1 MNNKKIGIITIIDN
15 NNCGNRLQNYAMQ
28 ETIKKLGTDAY
39 TIKNEKSLNWN
50 DEFFIGFLRVIKK
63 KINYLIKGNKNFKKF
78 NKNIK
83 FSKKTLTIRTKNI
96 STKYDFFIAG
106 SDQIWKPTRK
116 RLSKIDLLS
125 FAEPHQRISYAAS
138 FGIESIEKKYYK
150 TLQEELPKF
159 KSISVREDAGAS
171 IIKKATGLDNV
182 KVVLDPTLLMSKEE
196 WKNVEKKPLNLNLN
210 KRYILTYFLGDEN
223 SEQLVKETFGSEHSI
238 INFYKYNF
246 GPSEFLYLINNA
258 DYILTDSFHGTVFSI
273 IFEKEFFVFN
283 RKQKDTNNNMN
294 SRLDTLLSK
303 LELEDRKI
311 EKISYLKKAENIN
324 YKKVK
329 KLIEKEKEKSISFLK
344 KALDIE

>member
-1 MNNKKIGIITIIDN
+1 
-15 NNCGNRLQNYAMQ
+15 
-28 ETIKKLGTDAY
+28 
-39 TIKNEKSLNWN
+39 
-50 DEFFIGFLRVIKK
+50 
-63 KINYLIKGNKNFKKF
+63 
-78 NKNIK
+78 
-83 FSKKTLTIRTKNI
+83 
-96 STKYDFFIAG
+96 
-106 SDQIWKPTRK
+106 
-116 RLSKIDLLS
+116 
-125 FAEPHQRISYAAS
+125 
-138 FGIESIEKKYYK
+138 
-150 TLQEELPKF
+150 
-159 KSISVREDAGAS
+159 
-171 IIKKATGLDNV
+171 
-182 KVVLDPTLLMSKEE
+182 MSKEE

-223 SEQLVKETFGSEHSI
+223 SEQLVKETFGSEYSI

-283 RKQKDTNNNMN
+283 RKQKDTKNNMN